1 MHSPYI
7 FIFLK
12 THFILFSFPDQT
24 HTHTS
29 VKARPSLSLCWPHL
43 QLIGSLVPPYINCSL
58 TQSLFLLLGWNV
70 GNVWVCERERL
81 CFMTL
86 FSCGFILFVFVLK
99 FLWKC
104 QLTEEVSTVSQKECF
119 SPTSTWGQWFRDDD
133 VESLENVCLREPTD
147 NLKHSYIQVLFLPP
161 DLQHNSTT
169 A

>member
-58 TQSLFLLLGWNV
+58 TQSLFLLLGEMW
-70 GNVWVCERERL
+70 GMCECVRERL

-86 FSCGFILFVFVLK
+86 FSCGFFLFVFVLK
-99 FLWKC
+99 FL
-104 QLTEEVSTVSQKECF
+104 
-119 SPTSTWGQWFRDDD
+119 
-133 VESLENVCLREPTD
+133 
-147 NLKHSYIQVLFLPP
+147 
-161 DLQHNSTT
+161 
-169 A
+169 